1 MKKHLIS
8 IVLLLLLLPM
18 SGFSQ
23 EKRFIPRPT
32 VEYMLRAKALGM
44 VIIEDLWVHSFSIG
58 SELRFYE
65 QFSLVADL
73 VHFRWRYEEEVHD
86 LPDPEEYN
94 EYSQYDPR
102 NYLAIELRYYPTF
115 LKTDYLSFYVNTF
128 TKFGNRR
135 VYNQDK
141 YPISDGAI
149 LRLHSSFYDLGFS
162 AGFEGGEAFGV
173 DVSLGT
179 AYRKELKTEEI
190 FHDNAP
196 TTFIENTHHDRWVPT
211 IRVNFYWNFGYN

>member
-1 MKKHLIS
+1 MI
-8 IVLLLLLLPM
+8 
-18 SGFSQ
+18 
-23 EKRFIPRPT
+23 R
-32 VEYMLRAKALGM
+32 
-44 VIIEDLWVHSFSIG
+44 
-58 SELRFYE
+58 
-65 QFSLVADL
+65 
-73 VHFRWRYEEEVHD
+73 
-86 LPDPEEYN
+86 
-94 EYSQYDPR
+94 
-102 NYLAIELRYYPTF
+102 
-115 LKTDYLSFYVNTF
+115 FYVNTF

-196 TTFIENTHHDRWVPT
+196 TTFIENTNHDRWVPT